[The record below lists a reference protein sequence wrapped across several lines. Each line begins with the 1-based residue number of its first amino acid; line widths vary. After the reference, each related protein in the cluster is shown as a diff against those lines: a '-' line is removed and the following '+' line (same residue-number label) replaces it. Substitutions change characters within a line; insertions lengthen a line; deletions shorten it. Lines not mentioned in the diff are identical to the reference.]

1 MPDNLSC
8 DLQQNRLH
16 LPDCRAHTVF
26 RGEHVLQ
33 TSKPLDLNMQKN
45 NKMLMPGLEK
55 GTPQLNI
62 IESIQTIKRNHIRL
76 FFISV
81 MVSFTS
87 FQRWILHRGVRLSI
101 NNKGILKIAFSM
113 VFRAAHRGIRQVV
126 TWATAALCF
135 FISSFMSSW
144 SSSIRDC
151 RSFFSLCRR
160 LTCSSNWSI
169 ERNRIYT
176 HFRRKWQDFIHELL
190 NMINGH

>member
-26 RGEHVLQ
+26 KGEHVLQ
-33 TSKPLDLNMQKN
+33 TSKPPDLNMQKN
-45 NKMLMPGLEK
+45 KMWMPGLEK
-55 GTPQLNI
+55 WHPTTKYHWINTNNRK
-62 IESIQTIKRNHIRL
+62 ESRK
-76 FFISV
+76 FSISV
-81 MVSFTS
+81 MVSYTS
-87 FQRWILHRGVRLSI
+87 FQRWILHRGVSLSI
-101 NNKGILKIAFSM
+101 NNKGILKIVFSK
-113 VFRAAHRGIRQVV
+113 VFRAAHWGVRQVV

>member
-26 RGEHVLQ
+26 KGEHVLQ
-33 TSKPLDLNMQKN
+33 TSKPPDLNMQKN
-45 NKMLMPGLEK
+45 KMWMPGLEK
-55 GTPQLNI
+55 WHPTTKYHWINTNNRK
-62 IESIQTIKRNHIRL
+62 ESRK
-76 FFISV
+76 FSISV
-81 MVSFTS
+81 MVSCTS
-87 FQRWILHRGVRLSI
+87 FQRWILHRGVSLSI
-101 NNKGILKIAFSM
+101 NNKGILKIVFSK
-113 VFRAAHRGIRQVV
+113 VFRAAHRGVRQVV

>member
-26 RGEHVLQ
+26 KGEHVLQ
-33 TSKPLDLNMQKN
+33 TSKPPDLNMQKN
-45 NKMLMPGLEK
+45 KMWMPGLEK
-55 GTPQLNI
+55 WHPTTKYHWINTNNWK
-62 IESIQTIKRNHIRL
+62 ESRK
-76 FFISV
+76 FSISV
-81 MVSFTS
+81 MVSYTS
-87 FQRWILHRGVRLSI
+87 FQRWILHRGVSLSI
-101 NNKGILKIAFSM
+101 NNKGILKIVFSK
-113 VFRAAHRGIRQVV
+113 VFRAAHWGVRQVV

>member
-26 RGEHVLQ
+26 KGEHVLQ
-33 TSKPLDLNMQKN
+33 TSKPPDLNMQKN
-45 NKMLMPGLEK
+45 KMWMPGLEK
-55 GTPQLNI
+55 WHPTTKYHWINTNNRK
-62 IESIQTIKRNHIRL
+62 ESRK
-76 FFISV
+76 FSISV

-87 FQRWILHRGVRLSI
+87 FQRWILHRGVSLSI
-101 NNKGILKIAFSM
+101 NNKGILKIVFSK
-113 VFRAAHRGIRQVV
+113 VFRAAHRGVRQVV

>member
-26 RGEHVLQ
+26 KGEHVLQ
-33 TSKPLDLNMQKN
+33 TSKPPDLNMQKN
-45 NKMLMPGLEK
+45 KMWMPGLEK
-55 GTPQLNI
+55 WHPTTKYHWINTNNRK
-62 IESIQTIKRNHIRL
+62 ESRK
-76 FFISV
+76 FSISV

-87 FQRWILHRGVRLSI
+87 FQRWILHRGVSLSI
-101 NNKGILKIAFSM
+101 NNKGILKIVFSK
-113 VFRAAHRGIRQVV
+113 VFRAAHWGVRQVV

>member
-26 RGEHVLQ
+26 KGEHVLQ
-33 TSKPLDLNMQKN
+33 TSKPSDLNMQKN
-45 NKMLMPGLEK
+45 KMWMPGLEK
-55 GTPQLNI
+55 WHPTTKYHWINTNNRK
-62 IESIQTIKRNHIRL
+62 ESRK
-76 FFISV
+76 FSISV

-87 FQRWILHRGVRLSI
+87 FQRWILHRGVSLSI
-101 NNKGILKIAFSM
+101 NNKGILKIVFSK
-113 VFRAAHRGIRQVV
+113 VFRAAHRGVRQVV